1 MSSTTTRPASVS
13 ADGSFRGVKNAK
25 RTPLP
30 ASALF
35 ALMGWWVKIAAARCP
50 SHQFLAGLL
59 AAAP

>member
-1 MSSTTTRPASVS
+1 VS

-30 ASALF
+30 ASTLF
-35 ALMGWWVKIAAARCP
+35 ALMGWWVKIAAARRP